1 MDSKNPSGVKGR
13 AEVYDWIQCI
23 IFALVFC
30 VLLFVFAVRMV
41 NVVGHSMVPT
51 LEQNDKVV
59 ISNLFY
65 HPKQGDIVV
74 LRKQTLMEEPIVKR
88 IIATEG
94 QTVDIDFETGDV
106 SVDGELLRED
116 YINAL
121 TTAGITDAKVIVTAP
136 FDVSGTAALTG
147 IYKAY
152 EDITGSSLNEIA
164 KAVGVE
170 ELITTGNLAEYIGS
184 EEATQLVNGLK
195 EILDQTQTMT
205 DEEVKAEIDKLCETY
220 NVSLNDS
227 QKNQLVS
234 LCRSLEKL
242 DTDELKDKL
251 VGIAKTVDNAGKIGQ
266 TVSKIGES
274 IKSFFA
280 SVGNFFTRLFG
291 GNK

>member
-1 MDSKNPSGVKGR
+1 MQITTKHINWCT
-13 AEVYDWIQCI
+13 AQ
-23 IFALVFC
+23 
-30 VLLFVFAVRMV
+30 M
-41 NVVGHSMVPT
+41 
-51 LEQNDKVV
+51 
-59 ISNLFY
+59 
-65 HPKQGDIVV
+65 
-74 LRKQTLMEEPIVKR
+74 
-88 IIATEG
+88 
-94 QTVDIDFETGDV
+94 
-106 SVDGELLRED
+106 

-121 TTAGITDAKVIVTAP
+121 TTAGITDAKVMITAP

-152 EDITGSSLNEIA
+152 EDITGESLSEIA

-170 ELITTGNLAEYIGS
+170 ELITTGSLAEYIGS
-184 EEATQLVNGLK
+184 DEAAQLVNGLK

-205 DEEVKAEIDKLCETY
+205 DEEVKAEIRNLCKSY
-220 NVSLNDS
+220 NVSLTEGQID
-227 QKNQLVS
+227 QLLS

-242 DTDELKDKL
+242 DVSALKEKL

>member
-1 MDSKNPSGVKGR
+1 MTKPREKNR
-13 AEVYDWIQCI
+13 EELQAEIEDGKKKIRQ
-23 IFALVFC
+23 
-30 VLLFVFAVRMV
+30 
-41 NVVGHSMVPT
+41 
-51 LEQNDKVV
+51 LENREK
-59 ISNLFY
+59 
-65 HPKQGDIVV
+65 V
-74 LRKQTLMEEPIVKR
+74 LRQKLSQEERRTRSHRLIVR
-88 IIATEG
+88 GA
-94 QTVDIDFETGDV
+94 VFESIV
-106 SVDGELLRED
+106 PE
-116 YINAL
+116 
-121 TTAGITDAKVIVTAP
+121 AK
-136 FDVSGTAALTG
+136 
-147 IYKAY
+147 
-152 EDITGSSLNEIA
+152 
-164 KAVGVE
+164 
-170 ELITTGNLAEYIGS
+170 
-184 EEATQLVNGLK
+184 
-195 EILDQTQTMT
+195 TMT